1 MYEIYQKSF
10 VGGENA
16 GFTLIEL
23 LVVVLIIGILA
34 ATALPQYEKAVEKSR
49 SVEALANLRNLVQ
62 SMQLYKM
69 ANGQVA
75 QSLEELDVI
84 PNGEK
89 IDEKT
94 IRLKNFSYYIKVQPN
109 TQEGFE
115 AVAIRNGADSSAIR
129 NYYIYYNYIGQM
141 NCVSKSEESKIPC
154 IALCGNSWFL
164 VGENGFNY
172 CVIK

>member
-94 IRLKNFSYYIKVQPN
+94 IRLKNFSY
-109 TQEGFE
+109 
-115 AVAIRNGADSSAIR
+115 
-129 NYYIYYNYIGQM
+129 
-141 NCVSKSEESKIPC
+141 
-154 IALCGNSWFL
+154 
-164 VGENGFNY
+164 
-172 CVIK
+172 